1 MKKRRIFSLI
11 TALTFAA
18 APLVAAFH
26 MRAAE
31 RTFML
36 DAGHGGS
43 DSGAVYNGRLEKND
57 NLRITLAVG
66 ERLARSGERV
76 LYTRTDDSTVDLTY
90 RSTMANS
97 AGATYFVSFHRNSAS
112 TVGRG
117 VEVYYYTGLSAQS
130 TAARMAAPVQDA
142 LVACG
147 FHNRGVKQAKFSVL
161 RRTSMPAILVELAFI
176 NNEAENAKLDAE
188 FDRIAD
194 AIASALLSFVGK
206 TLTPATTQPPETEPP
221 TTEPKATEPKAT
233 EPPTTE
239 PKATEPKATKPQI
252 TNPPETKPQVTNP
265 PETKPQVTNPPETTP
280 PATSPPETSV
290 SETTAPETQPAGTV
304 TESTADTVSEP
315 EADDSEAASP
325 DNAPSSGAE
334 STSLADESEPS
345 SGETQKPGRGRY
357 FMIAAFLIIAAV
369 CVTAAVLTRKRDKTD
384 GR

>member
-117 VEVYYYTGLSAQS
+117 VEVYYYTGLLAQS

-147 FHNRGVKQAKFSVL
+147 FHNRGVKQANFSVL

-233 EPPTTE
+233 EPP
-239 PKATEPKATKPQI
+239 ATKPQI
-252 TNPPETKPQVTNP
+252 TNPPETKPQA
-265 PETKPQVTNPPETTP
+265 TNPPETTP

-290 SETTAPETQPAGTV
+290 SEMTAPETQPAGTV
-304 TESTADTVSEP
+304 TESAADTVSEP
-315 EADDSEAASP
+315 EDDASEAASP

>member
-18 APLVAAFH
+18 VPLVAAFH

-147 FHNRGVKQAKFSVL
+147 FHNRGVKQANFSVL

-176 NNEAENAKLDAE
+176 NNEAENAKLDSE

-233 EPPTTE
+233 EPP
-239 PKATEPKATKPQI
+239 ATKPQI
-252 TNPPETKPQVTNP
+252 TNPPETKPQA
-265 PETKPQVTNPPETTP
+265 TNPPETTP

-304 TESTADTVSEP
+304 TESAADTVSEP
-315 EADDSEAASP
+315 EADASEAASP

-345 SGETQKPGRGRY
+345 SGETQKPERGRY

>member
-97 AGATYFVSFHRNSAS
+97 AGATYFVSFHRNSAP

-147 FHNRGVKQAKFSVL
+147 FHNRGVKQANFSVL

-176 NNEAENAKLDAE
+176 NNEAENAKFDSE

-221 TTEPKATEPKAT
+221 TTEPKATEP
-233 EPPTTE
+233 PT
-239 PKATEPKATKPQI
+239 TEPKATKPQI
-252 TNPPETKPQVTNP
+252 TNPPETKPQA
-265 PETKPQVTNPPETTP
+265 TNPPETTP

-304 TESTADTVSEP
+304 TESAADTVSEP
-315 EADDSEAASP
+315 EADASEAASP

>member
-18 APLVAAFH
+18 APLVTAFH

-147 FHNRGVKQAKFSVL
+147 FHNRGVKQANFSVL

-176 NNEAENAKLDAE
+176 NNEAENAKLDSE

-221 TTEPKATEPKAT
+221 TTEPKATEP
-233 EPPTTE
+233 PTTE

-252 TNPPETKPQVTNP
+252 
-265 PETKPQVTNPPETTP
+265 TNPPETTP

-304 TESTADTVSEP
+304 TESAADTVSEP
-315 EADDSEAASP
+315 EADASEAASP

>member
-18 APLVAAFH
+18 APLVTAFH

-147 FHNRGVKQAKFSVL
+147 FHNRGVKQANFSVL

-176 NNEAENAKLDAE
+176 NNEAENAKLDPE

-206 TLTPATTQPPETEPP
+206 TLTPATTQPPETVPP
-221 TTEPKATEPKAT
+221 TTEPKATEP
-233 EPPTTE
+233 P
-239 PKATEPKATKPQI
+239 ATKPQI
-252 TNPPETKPQVTNP
+252 
-265 PETKPQVTNPPETTP
+265 TNPPETTP

-304 TESTADTVSEP
+304 TESAAVTVSEP
-315 EADDSEAASP
+315 EADASEAASP

-334 STSLADESEPS
+334 GTSLADESEPS

>member
-147 FHNRGVKQAKFSVL
+147 FHNRGVKQANFSVL

-176 NNEAENAKLDAE
+176 NNEAENAKLDSE

-206 TLTPATTQPPETEPP
+206 TLTPATTQPPETEPS

-233 EPPTTE
+233 EPP
-239 PKATEPKATKPQI
+239 ATKP
-252 TNPPETKPQVTNP
+252 TVTNP
-265 PETKPQVTNPPETTP
+265 PETKPQATNPPETTP

-290 SETTAPETQPAGTV
+290 SETAAPVTQPAGTV
-304 TESTADTVSEP
+304 TESAADTVSEP
-315 EADDSEAASP
+315 EADASEAASP

-345 SGETQKPGRGRY
+345 SGETQKPERGRY

>member
-147 FHNRGVKQAKFSVL
+147 FHNRGVKQANFSVL

-176 NNEAENAKLDAE
+176 NNEAENAKLDSE

-233 EPPTTE
+233 EPP
-239 PKATEPKATKPQI
+239 ATKP
-252 TNPPETKPQVTNP
+252 PA
-265 PETKPQVTNPPETTP
+265 TNPPETTP

-304 TESTADTVSEP
+304 SEP
-315 EADDSEAASP
+315 EADASEAASP

>member
-18 APLVAAFH
+18 APLIAAFH

-43 DSGAVYNGRLEKND
+43 DSGAVYGGRLEKND

-117 VEVYYYTGLSAQS
+117 VEVYYHTSLSAQS

-147 FHNRGVKQAKFSVL
+147 FHNRGVKQANFSVL

-221 TTEPKATEPKAT
+221 TTEPPATEPPATVPKATEPKAT
-233 EPPTTE
+233 EPP
-239 PKATEPKATKPQI
+239 ATKP
-252 TNPPETKPQVTNP
+252 PVTNP
-265 PETKPQVTNPPETTP
+265 PATKPPVTDPPKTTP
-280 PATSPPETSV
+280 PAISPPEASA

-304 TESTADTVSEP
+304 TESAADTVSEP
-315 EADDSEAASP
+315 EADASEAASP

-334 STSLADESEPS
+334 STSLADESEPT
-345 SGETQKPGRGRY
+345 SGETEKPGHGRH

-369 CVTAAVLTRKRDKTD
+369 GITAAVSAVRREKTD

>member
-1 MKKRRIFSLI
+1 MI

-18 APLVAAFH
+18 VPFTAAFH
-26 MRAAE
+26 LRAAE

-147 FHNRGVKQAKFSVL
+147 FHNRGVKQANFSVL

-194 AIASALLSFVGK
+194 AIASALLTFVGK

-233 EPPTTE
+233 EPPTTN
-239 PKATEPKATKPQI
+239 PPATKP
-252 TNPPETKPQVTNP
+252 PVTNP
-265 PETKPQVTNPPETTP
+265 PETKPPETKPQATNPPETTP

-304 TESTADTVSEP
+304 SEP
-315 EADDSEAASP
+315 EADASEAASP

>member
-147 FHNRGVKQAKFSVL
+147 FHNRGVKQANFSVL

-176 NNEAENAKLDAE
+176 NNEAENAKLDSE

-233 EPPTTE
+233 EP
-239 PKATEPKATKPQI
+239 KATKPQI
-252 TNPPETKPQVTNP
+252 TNPPETKPQA
-265 PETKPQVTNPPETTP
+265 TNPPETTP
-280 PATSPPETSV
+280 PETSPPETSV

-304 TESTADTVSEP
+304 TESAAVTVSEP
-315 EADDSEAASP
+315 EADASEAASP

-345 SGETQKPGRGRY
+345 SGETQKPGRGKY

>member
-147 FHNRGVKQAKFSVL
+147 FHNRGVKQANFSVL

-221 TTEPKATEPKAT
+221 TTEPKATEP
-233 EPPTTE
+233 PITE
-239 PKATEPKATKPQI
+239 PKATEPK
-252 TNPPETKPQVTNP
+252 ET
-265 PETKPQVTNPPETTP
+265 EPQVTNPPETTP

-304 TESTADTVSEP
+304 TESAADTVSEP
-315 EADDSEAASP
+315 EADASEAASP

>member
-18 APLVAAFH
+18 APLVTAFH

-130 TAARMAAPVQDA
+130 AAARMAAPVQDA

-147 FHNRGVKQAKFSVL
+147 FHNRGVKQANFSVL

-176 NNEAENAKLDAE
+176 NNEAENAKIDSE

-221 TTEPKATEPKAT
+221 TTEPKAT
-233 EPPTTE
+233 
-239 PKATEPKATKPQI
+239 KPQA
-252 TNPPETKPQVTNP
+252 
-265 PETKPQVTNPPETTP
+265 TNPPETTP

-304 TESTADTVSEP
+304 TESAADTVSEP

-325 DNAPSSGAE
+325 DNAPSSGSE

>member
-147 FHNRGVKQAKFSVL
+147 FHNRGVKQANFSVL

-176 NNEAENAKLDAE
+176 NNEAENAKLDSE

-221 TTEPKATEPKAT
+221 TTEPKATEPPA
-233 EPPTTE
+233 
-239 PKATEPKATKPQI
+239 
-252 TNPPETKPQVTNP
+252 
-265 PETKPQVTNPPETTP
+265 TKPQVTNPPETTP

-334 STSLADESEPS
+334 STSLADES
-345 SGETQKPGRGRY
+345 
-357 FMIAAFLIIAAV
+357 
-369 CVTAAVLTRKRDKTD
+369 
-384 GR
+384 

>member
-18 APLVAAFH
+18 APLAAAFH

-142 LVACG
+142 LVVCG

-176 NNEAENAKLDAE
+176 NNEAENAKFDSE

-252 TNPPETKPQVTNP
+252 
-265 PETKPQVTNPPETTP
+265 TNPPETTP

>member
-18 APLVAAFH
+18 APLVAVFH

-147 FHNRGVKQAKFSVL
+147 FHNRGVKQANFSVL

-176 NNEAENAKLDAE
+176 NNEAENAKLDSE

-221 TTEPKATEPKAT
+221 TTEPKATEPPA
-233 EPPTTE
+233 
-239 PKATEPKATKPQI
+239 
-252 TNPPETKPQVTNP
+252 TKPQVTN
-265 PETKPQVTNPPETTP
+265 P

>member
-18 APLVAAFH
+18 APLVAVFH

-130 TAARMAAPVQDA
+130 TAARMAAPIQDA

-176 NNEAENAKLDAE
+176 NNEAENAKLDSE
-188 FDRIAD
+188 FYRIAD

-239 PKATEPKATKPQI
+239 PKATKPKATKPQI
-252 TNPPETKPQVTNP
+252 TNPPETKPQA
-265 PETKPQVTNPPETTP
+265 TNPPETTS

-290 SETTAPETQPAGTV
+290 SETTAPVTQPAGTV
-304 TESTADTVSEP
+304 TESAADTVSEP
-315 EADDSEAASP
+315 EADASKAASP

-334 STSLADESEPS
+334 GTSLADESEPS

>member
-1 MKKRRIFSLI
+1 MKNRRIFSLI
-11 TALTFAA
+11 IALIFAA
-18 APLVAAFH
+18 VPFTAALH
-26 MRAAE
+26 LRAAE

-36 DAGHGGS
+36 DAGHGGN
-43 DSGAVYNGRLEKND
+43 DSGAAYNGRLEKDD
-57 NLRITLAVG
+57 NLRMTLAVG

-117 VEVYYYTGLSAQS
+117 VEVYYHTSLSAQS

-147 FHNRGVKQAKFSVL
+147 FHNRGVKQANFSVL

-233 EPPTTE
+233 EPKATEPKATE

-252 TNPPETKPQVTNP
+252 TNPPETKPQATNP
-265 PETKPQVTNPPETTP
+265 PE
-280 PATSPPETSV
+280 TSPPETSV

-304 TESTADTVSEP
+304 TESAAVTVSEP
-315 EADDSEAASP
+315 EADASKAASP

-345 SGETQKPGRGRY
+345 SGETQKPERGRY

>member
-97 AGATYFVSFHRNSAS
+97 ADATYFVSFHRNSAS

-130 TAARMAAPVQDA
+130 TAARMAAPIQDA

-176 NNEAENAKLDAE
+176 NNEAENAKLDSE
-188 FDRIAD
+188 FYRIAD

-239 PKATEPKATKPQI
+239 PKATKPKATKPQI
-252 TNPPETKPQVTNP
+252 
-265 PETKPQVTNPPETTP
+265 TNPPETTP

-304 TESTADTVSEP
+304 TESAAVTVSEP
-315 EADDSEAASP
+315 EADASEAASP

>member
-147 FHNRGVKQAKFSVL
+147 FHNRGVKQANFSVL

-176 NNEAENAKLDAE
+176 NNEAENAKLDSE

-252 TNPPETKPQVTNP
+252 TNPPETKPQA
-265 PETKPQVTNPPETTP
+265 TNPPETTP

-290 SETTAPETQPAGTV
+290 SETTAPVTQPAGTV
-304 TESTADTVSEP
+304 TESAAVTVSEP
-315 EADDSEAASP
+315 EAGASEAASP

-334 STSLADESEPS
+334 STSLADESKPS

>member
-18 APLVAAFH
+18 APLVAVFH

-176 NNEAENAKLDAE
+176 NNEAENAKLDSE
-188 FDRIAD
+188 FYRIAD

-221 TTEPKATEPKAT
+221 TTEPKATEP
-233 EPPTTE
+233 P
-239 PKATEPKATKPQI
+239 ATKPQI
-252 TNPPETKPQVTNP
+252 TNPPETKPQA
-265 PETKPQVTNPPETTP
+265 TNPPETTP

-304 TESTADTVSEP
+304 TESAAVTVSEP
-315 EADDSEAASP
+315 EADASEAASP

>member
-11 TALTFAA
+11 TALTLAA
-18 APLVAAFH
+18 APLVAVFH

-176 NNEAENAKLDAE
+176 NNEAENAKLDSE
-188 FDRIAD
+188 FYRIAD

-239 PKATEPKATKPQI
+239 PKATKPKATKPQI
-252 TNPPETKPQVTNP
+252 TNP

-304 TESTADTVSEP
+304 TESAAVTVSEP
-315 EADDSEAASP
+315 EADASEAASP

>member
-18 APLVAAFH
+18 APLVAVFH

-176 NNEAENAKLDAE
+176 NNEAENAKLDSE

-221 TTEPKATEPKAT
+221 TTEPKATEP
-233 EPPTTE
+233 P
-239 PKATEPKATKPQI
+239 ATKPQI
-252 TNPPETKPQVTNP
+252 TNPPETKPQA
-265 PETKPQVTNPPETTP
+265 TNPPETTP
-280 PATSPPETSV
+280 PATSPPETPV

>member
-97 AGATYFVSFHRNSAS
+97 ADATYFVSFHRNSAS

-147 FHNRGVKQAKFSVL
+147 FHNRGVKQANFSVL

-176 NNEAENAKLDAE
+176 NNEAENAKLDSE

-221 TTEPKATEPKAT
+221 TTEPKATEP
-233 EPPTTE
+233 P
-239 PKATEPKATKPQI
+239 ATKPQI
-252 TNPPETKPQVTNP
+252 TNP

-315 EADDSEAASP
+315 EADASEAASP

>member
-147 FHNRGVKQAKFSVL
+147 FHNRGVKQANFSVL

-176 NNEAENAKLDAE
+176 NNEAENAKLDSE

-233 EPPTTE
+233 
-239 PKATEPKATKPQI
+239 KPQI
-252 TNPPETKPQVTNP
+252 TNPPETKPQA
-265 PETKPQVTNPPETTP
+265 TNPPETTP

-304 TESTADTVSEP
+304 TESAADTVSEP
-315 EADDSEAASP
+315 EADASEAASP

-334 STSLADESEPS
+334 STSLADESKPS

>member
-26 MRAAE
+26 MRAVE

-147 FHNRGVKQAKFSVL
+147 FHNRGVKQANFSVL

-176 NNEAENAKLDAE
+176 NNEAENAKLDSE

-233 EPPTTE
+233 
-239 PKATEPKATKPQI
+239 KPQI
-252 TNPPETKPQVTNP
+252 TNPPETKPQA
-265 PETKPQVTNPPETTP
+265 TNPPETTP

-304 TESTADTVSEP
+304 TESAADTVSEP
-315 EADDSEAASP
+315 EADASEAASP

>member
-18 APLVAAFH
+18 APLVAVFH

-176 NNEAENAKLDAE
+176 NNEAENAKLDSE

-221 TTEPKATEPKAT
+221 TTEPKATEPPA
-233 EPPTTE
+233 
-239 PKATEPKATKPQI
+239 
-252 TNPPETKPQVTNP
+252 TKPQVTN
-265 PETKPQVTNPPETTP
+265 P

>member
-18 APLVAAFH
+18 APLVTAFH

-176 NNEAENAKLDAE
+176 NNEAENAKLDSE

-221 TTEPKATEPKAT
+221 TTEPKATEPPA
-233 EPPTTE
+233 
-239 PKATEPKATKPQI
+239 
-252 TNPPETKPQVTNP
+252 TKPQVTN
-265 PETKPQVTNPPETTP
+265 P

-315 EADDSEAASP
+315 ETDASEAASP

>member
-1 MKKRRIFSLI
+1 MKNRRIFSLI
-11 TALTFAA
+11 IALIFAA

-147 FHNRGVKQAKFSVL
+147 FHNRGVKQANFSVL

-176 NNEAENAKLDAE
+176 NNEAENAKLDSE

-206 TLTPATTQPPETEPP
+206 TLTPTTTQPPETEPP
-221 TTEPKATEPKAT
+221 TTEPEVTD
-233 EPPTTE
+233 PP
-239 PKATEPKATKPQI
+239 I
-252 TNPPETKPQVTNP
+252 TNPPVTKPPVTDP
-265 PETKPQVTNPPETTP
+265 PKTDP
-280 PATSPPETSV
+280 PATRPPETSV

-304 TESTADTVSEP
+304 TESAADTVSEP
-315 EADDSEAASP
+315 ETDASEAASP

-345 SGETQKPGRGRY
+345 SGETEKPGRGRY

-369 CVTAAVLTRKRDKTD
+369 CITAAVLTRKRDKTD

>member
-18 APLVAAFH
+18 APLVTAFH

-147 FHNRGVKQAKFSVL
+147 FHNRGVKQANFSVL

-176 NNEAENAKLDAE
+176 NNEAENAKLDSE

-221 TTEPKATEPKAT
+221 TTEPKATEP
-233 EPPTTE
+233 P
-239 PKATEPKATKPQI
+239 ATKPQI
-252 TNPPETKPQVTNP
+252 TNP

>member
-1 MKKRRIFSLI
+1 MKKGRIFSLI

-147 FHNRGVKQAKFSVL
+147 FHNRGVKQANFSVL

-176 NNEAENAKLDAE
+176 NNEAENAKLDSE

-221 TTEPKATEPKAT
+221 TTEPKATEP
-233 EPPTTE
+233 PTTN
-239 PKATEPKATKPQI
+239 PPATKP
-252 TNPPETKPQVTNP
+252 PVTNP
-265 PETKPQVTNPPETTP
+265 PETKPQATNPPETTP
-280 PATSPPETSV
+280 PATSQPETSV
-290 SETTAPETQPAGTV
+290 SETTAPVTQPAGTV
-304 TESTADTVSEP
+304 TESAADTVSEP
-315 EADDSEAASP
+315 EADASEAASP

-345 SGETQKPGRGRY
+345 SGETKKPGRGRY

>member
-18 APLVAAFH
+18 APLVTAFH

-176 NNEAENAKLDAE
+176 NNEAENAKLDSE

-206 TLTPATTQPPETEPP
+206 TLTPATTQPPETEP
-221 TTEPKATEPKAT
+221 
-233 EPPTTE
+233 
-239 PKATEPKATKPQI
+239 KATEPKATKPQI
-252 TNPPETKPQVTNP
+252 TNPPGTKPQVTNP
-265 PETKPQVTNPPETTP
+265 PETKPQATNPPETTP

-304 TESTADTVSEP
+304 TESAAVTVSEP
-315 EADDSEAASP
+315 EADASEAASP

>member
-1 MKKRRIFSLI
+1 MIKRRIFSLI

-117 VEVYYYTGLSAQS
+117 VEVYYHTSLSAQS

-147 FHNRGVKQAKFSVL
+147 FHNRGVKQANFSVL

-239 PKATEPKATKPQI
+239 PKATEPPATKP
-252 TNPPETKPQVTNP
+252 PATNP

-290 SETTAPETQPAGTV
+290 SETTASETQPAGTV
-304 TESTADTVSEP
+304 TDSTADTVSEP
-315 EADDSEAASP
+315 EADASEAASP

-345 SGETQKPGRGRY
+345 SGETEKPGRGRY
-357 FMIAAFLIIAAV
+357 FMIAAVLIIAAV
-369 CVTAAVLTRKRDKTD
+369 CITAALLTRKRDKTD

>member
-18 APLVAAFH
+18 APLVAVFH

-176 NNEAENAKLDAE
+176 NNEAENAKLDSE
-188 FDRIAD
+188 FYRIAD

-221 TTEPKATEPKAT
+221 TTEPKATEPPA
-233 EPPTTE
+233 
-239 PKATEPKATKPQI
+239 
-252 TNPPETKPQVTNP
+252 
-265 PETKPQVTNPPETTP
+265 TKPQVTNPPETTP

-304 TESTADTVSEP
+304 TESAAVTVSEP
-315 EADDSEAASP
+315 EADASEAASP

>member
-18 APLVAAFH
+18 APLVTAFH

-176 NNEAENAKLDAE
+176 NTEAENAKLDSE

-221 TTEPKATEPKAT
+221 TTEPKATEPPA
-233 EPPTTE
+233 
-239 PKATEPKATKPQI
+239 
-252 TNPPETKPQVTNP
+252 TKPQVTN
-265 PETKPQVTNPPETTP
+265 P

>member
-18 APLVAAFH
+18 VPLVAAFH

-147 FHNRGVKQAKFSVL
+147 FHNRGVKQANFSVL

-176 NNEAENAKLDAE
+176 NNEAENAKLDSE

-239 PKATEPKATKPQI
+239 PKATEPQI
-252 TNPPETKPQVTNP
+252 TNPPETKPQATNP
-265 PETKPQVTNPPETTP
+265 PGTTP

-290 SETTAPETQPAGTV
+290 SETTTPVTQPAG
-304 TESTADTVSEP
+304 TVSEP
-315 EADDSEAASP
+315 EADASEAASP